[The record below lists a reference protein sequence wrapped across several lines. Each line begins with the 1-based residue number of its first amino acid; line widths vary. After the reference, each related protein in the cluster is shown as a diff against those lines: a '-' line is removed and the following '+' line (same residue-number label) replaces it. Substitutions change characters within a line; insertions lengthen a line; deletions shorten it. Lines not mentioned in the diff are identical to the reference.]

1 MRLSYNN
8 RQCFLWCGE
17 IAKIAIKT
25 HQINIDEHFHPTRTS
40 RRICINIDI
49 QIEMLCFR
57 QSKSIHIRS
66 ENREFAF
73 RVKHQIQLLYPL
85 RIPNTDAKCPRD
97 VILLKSTLL
106 NSHFSSSLHT
116 QCHIE
121 KKRALFSL
129 FLKPF
134 IVHMGMWLCLAR
146 IVCEY
151 VLTASR
157 RTRPFKCK

>member
-73 RVKHQIQLLYPL
+73 RMKHQFQLLYPL
-85 RIPNTDAKCPRD
+85 RMRNTDAKCPRD

-121 KKRALFSL
+121 KKTSAFFSL
-129 FLKPF
+129 LETFYCTYGYVVVL
-134 IVHMGMWLCLAR
+134 GTYCLR
-146 IVCEY
+146 ICFYSVQKNE
-151 VLTASR
+151 TI
-157 RTRPFKCK
+157 